1 MVDYCSR
8 SILQYCI
15 RVHYYSKVIIN
26 KENTRTTYSFIII
39 FFFYYYTTIPIPPT
53 SVLYY
58 SSYSLCDRHPILM
71 RYAQHSVQPYQKQY
85 WLYDYYTVLYIYF
98 AVLVRRAH

>member
-53 SVLYY
+53 SVPYCITVVIIVDYVYSSFYYPLQYCSYY
-58 SSYSLCDRHPILM
+58 SYT
-71 RYAQHSVQPYQKQY
+71 QKEGRKEEGGE
-85 WLYDYYTVLYIYF
+85 VL
-98 AVLVRRAH
+98 H